1 MVIRKG
7 SVYWIDFS
15 PAKGS
20 EPKGRRPGLVIQS
33 DVLNDSKLNTVI
45 VLAITSTLKFGE
57 LPGNVL
63 LKKGEANMPKRC
75 VINVTQIKSVD
86 KSSIKEKIG
95 TLSKRKM
102 AEVQEGLELI
112 LDFQTNGGVSQ
123 P

>member
-7 SVYWIDFS
+7 AVFWVDFS
-15 PAKGS
+15 PGKGS

-33 DVLNDSKLNTVI
+33 DVLNDSNLNTVI
-45 VLAITSTLKFGE
+45 MLAVTSTMKFGE
-57 LPGNVL
+57 LPGNVI

-86 KSSIKEKIG
+86 KRSLKEKIG
-95 TLSKRKM
+95 SLSQKKM
-102 AEVQEGLELI
+102 KDVFDGLKLV
-112 LDFQTNGGVSQ
+112 LDF